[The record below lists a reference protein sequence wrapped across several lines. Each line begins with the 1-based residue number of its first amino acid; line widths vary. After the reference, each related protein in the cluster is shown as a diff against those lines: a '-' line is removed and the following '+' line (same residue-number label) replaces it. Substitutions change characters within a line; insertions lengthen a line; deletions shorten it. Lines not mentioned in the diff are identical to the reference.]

1 MRKTIRVGLFCAGI
15 ALLAPRV
22 FADAIMLEGKNFSSQ
37 SEIFLIEVEQSA
49 DADSSGSFTLELC
62 SHCKVK
68 GEGVF
73 LFNPNLSRAAFSRDF
88 FAPFAG
94 MSSLNNTTTAAV
106 TPPTALL
113 SSSINAIATQ
123 SSAAPTVSVTS
134 TAGSGTGSTV
144 QLTSSGGSSTSAS
157 TSTSSTSLPPTA
169 KAADPTFASNPEP
182 ATVFLLGTALA
193 AGAVGRRAMRGRKA

>member
-1 MRKTIRVGLFCAGI
+1 MRKTTRVALFCAGI

-22 FADAIMLEGKNFSSQ
+22 FADAIMLEGKNFSSP
-37 SEIFLIEVEQSA
+37 SEVFLIEVEQSNDA
-49 DADSSGSFTLELC
+49 DAGGTFTLELC
-62 SHCKVK
+62 THCKVK

-94 MSSLNNTTTAAV
+94 VSSLNNTTTAAV

-123 SSAAPTVSVTS
+123 STAAPTVSVSSNSSTS
-134 TAGSGTGSTV
+134 GSTV
-144 QLTSSGGSSTSAS
+144 QLTASGGSNTNTS
-157 TSTSSTSLPPTA
+157 TSTRSTSLPPTA
-169 KAADPTFASNPEP
+169 KGAESNFASNPEP

-193 AGAVGRRAMRGRKA
+193 AGAVGRRALRGRRT

>member
-1 MRKTIRVGLFCAGI
+1 MRNTTRVGLFCAGI

-22 FADAIMLEGKNFSSQ
+22 FGDAILLEGKNFSSQ
-37 SEIFLIEVEQSA
+37 SEVFLIEVEQST
-49 DADSSGSFTLELC
+49 DVDPSGGFTVELC

-94 MSSLNNTTTAAV
+94 VSSLNNTTAAV

-123 SSAAPTVSVTS
+123 STATAAPSVSVSSGNSTS
-134 TAGSGTGSTV
+134 GSSTV
-144 QLTSSGGSSTSAS
+144 QLTAAGGSNTTLG
-157 TSTSSTSLPPTA
+157 TSTTTSLPPTA
-169 KAADPTFASNPEP
+169 KAADPSFASNPEP

-193 AGAVGRRAMRGRKA
+193 AGAAGRRALRGRKK

>member
-1 MRKTIRVGLFCAGI
+1 MRNTTRVGLFCAGI

-22 FADAIMLEGKNFSSQ
+22 FGDAILLEGKNFSSPP
-37 SEIFLIEVEQSA
+37 EVFLIEVEQST
-49 DADSSGSFTLELC
+49 DADSSGTFTLELC

-94 MSSLNNTTTAAV
+94 VSSLNNTTTAAV

-123 SSAAPTVSVTS
+123 STSAPSVSVS
-134 TAGSGTGSTV
+134 SGNNSSSGSSTV
-144 QLTSSGGSSTSAS
+144 QVTGSGGSS
-157 TSTSSTSLPPTA
+157 STSSTRSLPPTA
-169 KAADPTFASNPEP
+169 KAADPPFASNPEP

-193 AGAVGRRAMRGRKA
+193 AGAAGRRALRGRKK

>member
-1 MRKTIRVGLFCAGI
+1 MRNTTRVGLFCAGI

-22 FADAIMLEGKNFSSQ
+22 FGDAILLEGKNFSSP
-37 SEIFLIEVEQSA
+37 SEVFLIEVEQST
-49 DADSSGSFTLELC
+49 DVDSSGSFTVELC

-94 MSSLNNTTTAAV
+94 VSSLNNTTTAAV

-123 SSAAPTVSVTS
+123 STAAPSVSVS
-134 TAGSGTGSTV
+134 SGNSSASGSSTV
-144 QLTSSGGSSTSAS
+144 QVGASGGSSPTTS
-157 TSTSSTSLPPTA
+157 TSTTRSLPPTA
-169 KAADPTFASNPEP
+169 KGADPSFASNPEP

-193 AGAVGRRAMRGRKA
+193 AGAAGRRALRRRNT